1 VRGTFALA
9 VALSTLAACGG
20 EAARRAEKDSNP
32 PAVAELLCPGPNL
45 RTPVVRGQADGIR
58 VRVLNDTN
66 REAELDYDITRG
78 GTGGGGSTA
87 PPGWSEHVIPF
98 AADEIS
104 IGCSA
109 EALGRVELRVVDPGD
124 KLKSAELECKA
135 YARNPPVPPKTLKG
149 GDPVAV
155 TRRFLRGRGL
165 RPTDRVERALP
176 IAGEFRTVRV
186 VRGGRVVAAVWFDD
200 PSPDR
205 IGTVE
210 ACTDFRK

>member
-1 VRGTFALA
+1 MRGTFALA
-9 VALSTLAACGG
+9 ALATLAACGG
-20 EAARRAEKDSNP
+20 EAARPAEKDSDP
-32 PAVAELLCPGPNL
+32 PAVAELSCPGPVL
-45 RTPVVRGQADGIR
+45 RTPVVRGQADGVH
-58 VRVLNDTN
+58 VRVLNDTI
-66 REAELDYDITRG
+66 REVELDYEITRG

-87 PPGWSEHVIPF
+87 PPGESEQVIPV

-109 EALGRVELRVVDPGD
+109 EAVDRVELRVVDPGD
-124 KLKSAELECKA
+124 VLKSAELECRA

-165 RPTDRVERALP
+165 HPTDRVERAVP
-176 IAGEFRTVRV
+176 VAGEFPAVRV
-186 VRGGRVVAAVWFDD
+186 VRAGRIVAAVWFDG
-200 PSPDR
+200 PSPDQ